1 MVILG
6 GGRFLMGEVPLYP
19 LWAYILYLSLPRAF
33 LDSQSVLGQRQDRLG
48 EKDGP
53 ASESD
58 DHARI
63 HLGPRVSVSSQHRRL
78 VLACQHGGWSS
89 RLCRGSFRFRVE
101 TQKLNGRP
109 HKTINGGSRLAFF
122 VSAWQTSIQSSWF
135 GF

>member
-63 HLGPRVSVSSQHRRL
+63 HLW
-78 VLACQHGGWSS
+78 VLACQCRVSIDGWSS
-89 RLCRGSFRFRVE
+89 RVSMGVGPRVCAV
-101 TQKLNGRP
+101 GP
-109 HKTINGGSRLAFF
+109 F
-122 VSAWQTSIQSSWF
+122 VSGWKRKN
-135 GF
+135 